1 MAGTDRKRATRGR
14 LAAAL
19 SAAVKTDQDGGTQRT
34 RSVPIC
40 PLSVMKSIKDSVDG
54 SVDTAP
60 LRAPWRKK
68 PCASFAAAPCAWGGL
83 VCWLHAGK
91 VD

>member
-19 SAAVKTDQDGGTQRT
+19 SAAVKMDQDGGTQRT

-40 PLSVMKSIKDSVDG
+40 PLSVMKSIKDSVDEG
-54 SVDTAP
+54 SRGLHLA
-60 LRAPWRKK
+60 
-68 PCASFAAAPCAWGGL
+68 ASAQSGACYESVTG
-83 VCWLHAGK
+83 
-91 VD
+91 